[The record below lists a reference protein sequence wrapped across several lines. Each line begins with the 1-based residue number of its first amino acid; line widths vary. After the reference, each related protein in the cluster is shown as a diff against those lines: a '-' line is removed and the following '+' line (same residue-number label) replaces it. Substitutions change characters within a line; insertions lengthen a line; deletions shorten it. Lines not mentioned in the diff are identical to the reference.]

1 LTDAFSF
8 QSCEGLRNFNHFHA
22 TFRDPE
28 VTKRFYFNLGDR
40 GKSRLTNGAS
50 QGALSVALAS

>member
-8 QSCEGLRNFNHFHA
+8 PSCEGLRNFNHFHA
-22 TFRDPE
+22 TIRDPE
-28 VTKRFYFNLGDR
+28 VTKRLNFNLGDR

-50 QGALSVALAS
+50 QGANS